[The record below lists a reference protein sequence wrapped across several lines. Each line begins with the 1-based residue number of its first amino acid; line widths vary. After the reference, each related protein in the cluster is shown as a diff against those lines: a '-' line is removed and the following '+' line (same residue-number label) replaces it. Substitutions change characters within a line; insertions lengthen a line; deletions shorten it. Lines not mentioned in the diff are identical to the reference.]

1 MQPKNPAVSVKEGWI
16 PVRVFN
22 CLNKPRKIYRCRRIG
37 DLYPLVGEEE
47 SFEEISVS
55 VGYKVVPS
63 RAPEED
69 GEVGLENNH

>member
-22 CLNKPRKIYRCRRIG
+22 CLNKPCKTYRCRGIG

-47 SFEEISVS
+47 SFEEISVC
-55 VGYKVVPS
+55 GLQG
-63 RAPEED
+63 